1 MGDAAYRNSGAPD
14 DLSGTQ
20 NTADGAYDNDTIN
33 SGSAGNTPSENQ
45 NFYNAEIS
53 GENEVSET
61 PEQNIADFSEDE
73 FELKDKNSYI
83 QLRLIVTSK
92 ENETDKAATYLQKKI
107 DGELVYS
114 TGDETVLS
122 TPKEHY
128 DIVLNAIID
137 CPYTENVIYRNE
149 DYYPVVQ
156 EMAGIFN
163 SEEKVSEETKKM
175 IQGIERMCQKVMVVI
190 SDKT

>member
-1 MGDAAYRNSGAPD
+1 MGDAAYRNSGTPD
-14 DLSGTQ
+14 DLGGMQSTP
-20 NTADGAYDNDTIN
+20 DDAYDKDTIN
-33 SGSAGNTPSENQ
+33 SGGAENTPSENQ

-53 GENEVSET
+53 GGNEVSEA
-61 PEQNIADFSEDE
+61 PEQNIAGFAEDE

-92 ENETDKAATYLQKKI
+92 ENEIDKAATYLQKKK
-107 DGELVYS
+107 DGELVYA
-114 TGDETVLS
+114 TGDETVVNN
-122 TPKEHY
+122 TKENY

-149 DYYPVVQ
+149 DYYSVVQ
-156 EMAGIFN
+156 EMAGKFN
-163 SEEKVSEETKKM
+163 SEEEVSEETKKM
-175 IQGIERMCQKVMVVI
+175 IQSIEHMCKKVMVVI